1 MTGAV
6 AILVLGGL
14 AAVHV
19 TTVVAHGESL
29 AAIASRELGESDA
42 ASELAAING
51 LVATDAPKKGTRIA
65 LPGPERT
72 RAVSAI
78 RATQAAMRDANSEEG
93 RKAAQAELDRA
104 WESLRAA
111 RYDEAAVLA
120 EGAGTQLVN
129 PTTRVSVVV
138 DPGQAGTRFLVQS
151 GTVEVSSDGASRVA
165 TAGNLVLA
173 RAGSAPRLV
182 REIAPPTPSLLEPA
196 DGAEV
201 PRAAMQWVARATGG
215 ARPRYRVLVARDA
228 TFHER
233 VFSADVD
240 GATATAPL
248 EDGVFFWRVQAVA
261 ENGGEGVPTLARSF
275 TLKRP
280 TSAPTVNVGKP
291 VFGGH

>member
-14 AAVHV
+14 AAVPV
-19 TTVVAHGESL
+19 RTVVAHGESL
-29 AAIASRELGESDA
+29 AAIATREVGDSEA

-51 LVATDAPKKGTRIA
+51 LVATDAPKKGTRIT
-65 LPGPERT
+65 LPGPERS
-72 RAVSAI
+72 RAVFAI
-78 RATQAAMRDANSEEG
+78 RGTQAAMRDANSEEG
-93 RKAAQAELDRA
+93 RKAAQADLDRA
-104 WESLRAA
+104 WESFRAA

-120 EGAGTQLVN
+120 EGAGAQLVN

-138 DPGQAGTRFLVQS
+138 DPGEAGTRFLVQS
-151 GTVEVSSDGASRVA
+151 GTVEVISDGASRVA
-165 TAGNLVLA
+165 TAGTLVLA

-182 REIAPPTPSLLEPA
+182 PEVAPPAPSLLAPV

-201 PRAAMQWVARATGG
+201 PRAEMKWVARATGA
-215 ARPRYRVLVARDA
+215 ARLRYRVLVARDA

-240 GATATAPL
+240 GATVTAPL
-248 EDGVFFWRVQAVA
+248 EDGVFFWRVQALG
-261 ENGGEGVPTLARSF
+261 ENGGEGVPTLAHTF